1 MNLIS
6 GSKACKNAFVLLSIT
21 SSKYKKEIIMFLL
34 AASQAESAQAAA
46 ADPALSQAAAS
57 AGAVGGIVA
66 ASLTTIVIIE
76 LIWLILQ
83 IIADWKIFHKAG
95 EGGWKSIIPILN
107 TIVEYDICWSGFF
120 GLLFLVMTFLSS
132 FMAVGTDAPAWKG
145 IVAGVCGIIALV
157 LHIIQSFKL
166 SKVFGHG
173 IGLGLVLLFLGP
185 IGRLILGFGGSE
197 YVGKQD

>member
-1 MNLIS
+1 
-6 GSKACKNAFVLLSIT
+6 
-21 SSKYKKEIIMFLL
+21 MFLL

-46 ADPALSQAAAS
+46 AADPALSQAAAA
-57 AGAVGGIVA
+57 AGAVG
-66 ASLTTIVIIE
+66 
-76 LIWLILQ
+76 
-83 IIADWKIFHKAG
+83 
-95 EGGWKSIIPILN
+95 
-107 TIVEYDICWSGFF
+107 
-120 GLLFLVMTFLSS
+120 
-132 FMAVGTDAPAWKG
+132 G

>member
-1 MNLIS
+1 
-6 GSKACKNAFVLLSIT
+6 
-21 SSKYKKEIIMFLL
+21 MFLL
-34 AASQAESAQAAA
+34 ESAPATV
-46 ADPALSQAAAS
+46 DPAVSQVAS
-57 AGAVGGIVA
+57 AAGVVGGIVA
-66 ASLTTIVIIE
+66 FSLTAILIFE
-76 LIWLILQ
+76 LVWLILQ
-83 IIADWKIFHKAG
+83 IVADWKIFSKADRP
-95 EGGWKSIIPILN
+95 GWMSIIPILN
-107 TIVEYDICWSGFF
+107 TYVEYDICWSGFF